1 MKDVLGIILKERNY
15 GESSKILDVFT
26 KEYGIIGVISKGSK
40 KIKST
45 LSGVS
50 TKMTYGVFHIY
61 YKENK
66 LSTLTG
72 VDIINPF
79 MNIKNSII
87 NFGYVEPIIINKDF
101 TVIGGHQR
109 LKVLKELNYEKIEC
123 IVVDLDKTQ
132 EKALNIALNK
142 ISGEWNTEKL
152 ENLLQELLQENFD
165 VNLTGFDSEEI
176 DNILNEYLD
185 TEEDEFDID
194 EAINEI
200 QEPITKPGDIWILGR
215 HRLMCR
221 R

>member
-87 NFGYVEPIIINKDF
+87 ITDTAQLIVITGGGKMITISNPTKYIAGLYV
-101 TVIGGHQR
+101 R
-109 LKVLKELNYEKIEC
+109 LSNEKIEEVTNTNV
-123 IVVDLDKTQ
+123 ITKDIDVERESGSITNQ
-132 EKALNIALNK
+132 K
-142 ISGEWNTEKL
+142 IFLKNFCRDSEIEVYKIYSDDGYSGA
-152 ENLLQELLQENFD
+152 NFD
-165 VNLTGFDSEEI
+165 RPGFKEMIKDIEAGKINIVLVKDLSRLREGI
-176 DNILNEYLD
+176 IKGNILY
-185 TEEDEFDID
+185 
-194 EAINEI
+194 
-200 QEPITKPGDIWILGR
+200 R
-215 HRLMCR
+215 
-221 R
+221 